1 MKETK
6 KVMSPQTLAFGAILT
21 AMVIVLQFMGTFIHL
36 GMFSISLVLIPIVIG
51 ATVCGV
57 GVGAWLGLVFG
68 AVVLFSG
75 DATAFMGLNAIGT
88 IITVL
93 LKGFL
98 CGLAS
103 AFTYKALSKK
113 NDTLGVIASAI
124 VCPIVNTGV
133 FTIGCFVFFFGGLT
147 QWAAANGFGDNT
159 VSYIFL
165 GIIGANFI
173 FELLFNAVLSPIIV
187 KLINIAKK
195 QLKA

>member
-36 GMFSISLVLIPIVIG
+36 GVFSISLVLIPIVIG

-75 DATAFMGLNAIGT
+75 DATPFMAINAIGT

-133 FTIGCFVFFFGGLT
+133 FTLGCFVFFFDGLS
-147 QWAAANGFGDNT
+147 QWALAEGFGST
-159 VSYIFL
+159 VAYIFL
-165 GIIGANFI
+165 FIIGANFI

-187 KLINIAKK
+187 KLIGIAKK

>member
-6 KVMSPQTLAFGAILT
+6 QVMSPQTLAFGAILT

-68 AVVLFSG
+68 AVVLLSG
-75 DATAFMGLNAIGT
+75 DATLFMAINAIGT

-133 FTIGCFVFFFGGLT
+133 FTLGCFVFFFDGLS
-147 QWAAANGFGDNT
+147 QWALAEGFGST
-159 VSYIFL
+159 VAYIFL
-165 GIIGANFI
+165 FIIGANFL
-173 FELLFNAVLSPIIV
+173 FEVLFNVVLSPIIV
-187 KLINIAKK
+187 KLIGIAKK

>member
-1 MKETK
+1 MNETK

-75 DATAFMGLNAIGT
+75 DATPFMAINAIGT

-98 CGLAS
+98 CGLTS
-103 AFTYKALSKK
+103 AFIYKALSKK

-133 FTIGCFVFFFGGLT
+133 FTLGCFVFFFDGLS
-147 QWAAANGFGDNT
+147 QWALAEGFGST
-159 VSYIFL
+159 VAYIFL
-165 GIIGANFI
+165 FIIGANFL
-173 FELLFNAVLSPIIV
+173 FEVLFNVVLSPIIV

>member
-1 MKETK
+1 MNETK

-68 AVVLFSG
+68 AVVLLSG
-75 DATAFMGLNAIGT
+75 DATPFMAINAIGT

-133 FTIGCFVFFFGGLT
+133 FTLGCFVFFFDGLS
-147 QWAAANGFGDNT
+147 QWALAEGFGST
-159 VSYIFL
+159 VAYIFL
-165 GIIGANFI
+165 FIIGANFL
-173 FELLFNAVLSPIIV
+173 FEVLFNVVLSPIIV

>member
-1 MKETK
+1 MNETK

-36 GMFSISLVLIPIVIG
+36 GVFSISLVLIPIVIG

-75 DATAFMGLNAIGT
+75 DATPFMAINAIGT

-133 FTIGCFVFFFGGLT
+133 FTLGCFVFFFDGLS
-147 QWAAANGFGDNT
+147 QWALAEGFGST
-159 VSYIFL
+159 VAYIFL
-165 GIIGANFI
+165 FIIGANFI

-187 KLINIAKK
+187 KLIGIAKK